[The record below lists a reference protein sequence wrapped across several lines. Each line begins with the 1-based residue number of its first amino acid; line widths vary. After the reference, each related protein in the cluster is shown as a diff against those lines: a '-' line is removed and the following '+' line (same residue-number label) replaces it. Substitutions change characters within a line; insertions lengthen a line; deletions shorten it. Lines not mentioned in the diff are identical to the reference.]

1 MLTKMKTI
9 ALSAMIALG
18 AFAAAPATAHAGD
31 VRVGIQIGHYGPG
44 WGHGPRYGHG
54 PRWGNGPRHCT
65 PARAVN
71 KASRMGMRRAW
82 VDRVGPNRIV
92 VKGMKNGHRAQLVFG
107 KAPNCPVR
115 NWR

>member
-1 MLTKMKTI
+1 MLTKMKTL

-31 VRVGIQIGHYGPG
+31 VRIGVHFGGYGPG
-44 WGHGPRYGHG
+44 WGHGPRYGH
-54 PRWGNGPRHCT
+54 RWQGPRHCT

-71 KASRMGMRRAW
+71 KAGRMGMRRAW
-82 VDRVGPNRIV
+82 VDRVAPSRIV
-92 VKGMKNGHRAQLVFG
+92 VKGFKNGHRAKLVFG